1 MSNTDTSQDS
11 YFVAHSMNKAIDEGR
26 YEEVDAFGGFDYD
39 DDGNDM
45 NPFEFYQ
52 DSYFVAHS
60 MNTAIDE
67 GRYEEVDAFGGF
79 DYDDDGNDL

>member
-39 DDGNDM
+39 DDGND
-45 NPFEFYQ
+45 
-52 DSYFVAHS
+52 
-60 MNTAIDE
+60 
-67 GRYEEVDAFGGF
+67 
-79 DYDDDGNDL
+79 L